1 MVLVKEGERVVTPA
15 EIMAYKMPEI
25 AIGEA
30 VIWYPSGRLADRN
43 ARPGF
48 VHRVNFGSIS
58 IWVVGANI
66 RESVK
71 HASDP
76 RLERS
81 NEQRESGCWDF
92 SPAVLK
98 LAELELRIQQ
108 LEQRL
113 LDDPHPGDVSTA
125 SKAAGAN
132 QMWELRHACRDRGH
146 PAWKTLTIAEA
157 KAWLNTAINPT
168 EG

>member
-1 MVLVKEGERVVTPA
+1 MVLVKDGERVVTPS

-25 AIGEA
+25 AIGES
-30 VIWYPSGRLADRN
+30 VIWYPSGRLTDRN
-43 ARPGF
+43 ARPGI

-81 NEQRESGCWDF
+81 GEQRESGCWDF

-108 LEQRL
+108 IEQQL
-113 LDDPHPGDVSTA
+113 TDEPQHDEVSTA

-146 PAWKTLTIAEA
+146 PAWKSLTIADARE
-157 KAWLNTAINPT
+157 WLNNALKT